1 MIKLIML
8 GVLDNNGY
16 ELDNRV
22 YFRGGICPC
31 ISTITAQK
39 MCVKKYERDNNK
51 GAIGNTKIQNND
63 SGRVFSRVGISGT
76 IKGVSY
82 KDPPKVLRKWK
93 IKE

>member
-1 MIKLIML
+1 MERMNYSKKLIML
-8 GVLDNNGY
+8 GVLDSNGY

-51 GAIGNTKIQNND
+51 RCNRQHED
-63 SGRVFSRVGISGT
+63 SEQR
-76 IKGVSY
+76 
-82 KDPPKVLRKWK
+82 
-93 IKE
+93 